1 MSQVIQAGAVHG
13 LYTAL
18 TLSTYVLEHLRMK
31 TLLDIHTSSATVVP
45 LDDHPIP
52 FYVRSDR
59 KDRQRNIKVFG
70 NDGVQ
75 LYTIERLSAINPVW
89 NMLTFPERREVATIN
104 AGVFSS
110 SVDFH
115 SKAGISH
122 RDINADYGLRGGNR
136 SFYTND
142 GAKYSWVRGSKFLEK
157 VINPNSGLEEIR
169 ERVAKV
175 KLMRQF
181 KFDFEVLIDEN
192 KIDKE
197 IALATAFSS
206 MLTQWGVGEI
216 TDTVGPTFVEPK
228 RQLDADNN
236 KFIISK
242 ENDNSE
248 VVLMI
253 DNNHSFVRLPASDS
267 SRISQ
272 LE

>member
-1 MSQVIQAGAVHG
+1 MSQVIQAGAVLG

-18 TLSTYVLEHLRMK
+18 TISTYVLEQLRMK
-31 TLLDIHTSSATVVP
+31 NLLDIHTSAATVVP
-45 LDDHPIP
+45 LDDHPVP
-52 FYVRSDR
+52 FYVRRDR
-59 KDRQRNIKVFG
+59 NDRQRNIKVFG

-75 LYTIERLSAINPVW
+75 LYTIERLSAINPIW

-104 AGVFSS
+104 SGVFSS

-115 SKAGISH
+115 TKSGISH
-122 RDINADYGLRGGNR
+122 RDISVDYGLGGGNR

-142 GAKYSWVRGSKFLEK
+142 GAKYTWARGSKFLEK
-157 VINPNSGLEEIR
+157 VINPNGGAEEIR

-181 KFDFEVLIDEN
+181 KFDFEVLVNES
-192 KIDKE
+192 KIDRE

-216 TDTVGPTFVEPK
+216 TDTVGPTFIEPK
-228 RQLDADNN
+228 KQVDADTN
-236 KFIISK
+236 KFVISK
-242 ENDNSE
+242 ENDSSE
-248 VVLMI
+248 LVLMI
-253 DNNHSFVRLPASDS
+253 DNNHSFVKLPASDS
-267 SRISQ
+267 SRIAE

>member
-18 TLSTYVLEHLRMK
+18 TISTYVLEQLRMK
-31 TLLDIHTSSATVVP
+31 NLLDIHTSAATVVP

-52 FYVRSDR
+52 FYVRRDR
-59 KDRQRNIKVFG
+59 NDKQRNIKVFG

-104 AGVFSS
+104 SGIFSS

-122 RDINADYGLRGGNR
+122 RDISVDFGLSGGNR

-142 GAKYSWVRGSKFLEK
+142 GAKYAWIRGSKFLEK
-157 VINPNSGLEEIR
+157 VINPNGGVEEIR

-192 KIDKE
+192 KIDRE

-216 TDTVGPTFVEPK
+216 TDTIGSTFVEPK
-228 RQLDADNN
+228 KQPDASTS

-242 ENDNSE
+242 DNDNSE
-248 VVLMI
+248 VVLMF
-253 DNNHSFVRLPASDS
+253 DNHSFVKLPASDS
-267 SRISQ
+267 SRVAE